1 MEVSLENDDTK
12 LPLAED
18 KPSDSVLE
26 NEPTT
31 SMQFDFKK
39 SFRDYVF
46 EFTLPFLAVMA
57 AFLLNNVK
65 EDYAEKQLEKQYM
78 TSIISDLND
87 DIKMA
92 ESQIEFHTL
101 KIAQMD
107 SLLDFFEKPIDVK
120 DIEKV
125 NYLGKLATRSVQFYC
140 NEVTIEQMKNSA
152 SFRLVRNQRA
162 TAKIIDYYQRVNV
175 IKLVEGREINEQE
188 DFKRVAVKIFDPFT
202 VRYFFKAGRMNE
214 TRKKNL
220 SIVNNPQLIREAAGY
235 LQYLNG
241 SRNRLIFLKHNL
253 QKDAS
258 HLIGFLKKEYDL

>member
-1 MEVSLENDDTK
+1 MEVSLENDDTE
-12 LPLAED
+12 LPIED
-18 KPSDSVLE
+18 EKITNSVNK
-26 NEPTT
+26 NEPIFP
-31 SMQFDFKK
+31 MEFDFKK
-39 SFRDYVF
+39 SFKDYVF

-57 AFLLNNVK
+57 AFLLNNIK

-78 TSIISDLND
+78 ASIISDLND

-92 ESQIEFHTL
+92 DSQIEFHTL

-162 TAKIIDYYQRVNV
+162 TAAIIDYYERVNV
-175 IKLVEGREINEQE
+175 IKLVEGREINEE
-188 DFKRVAVKIFDPFT
+188 EGFKRVAVKIFDPFT
-202 VRYFFKAGRMNE
+202 VRYFFRAGRMNE
-214 TRKKNL
+214 IRKKDL
-220 SIVNNPQLIREAAGY
+220 PIVNNPQLIREAAGY

-253 QKDAS
+253 EKDAS
-258 HLIGFLKKEYDL
+258 HLIDFLKKEYDL

>member
-1 MEVSLENDDTK
+1 MEVSLENEQDK
-12 LPLAED
+12 SPSEEGEISHLVIENGQSLP
-18 KPSDSVLE
+18 
-26 NEPTT
+26 
-31 SMQFDFKK
+31 MQFDFKK
-39 SFRDYVF
+39 SFKDYVF

-87 DIKMA
+87 DIKTA
-92 ESQIEFHTL
+92 DSQIEFHTL

-107 SLLDFFEKPIDVK
+107 SLLDFFEKPIDAK

-152 SFRLVRNQRA
+152 SFRLVRNQR
-162 TAKIIDYYQRVNV
+162 TAAAIIDYYERVNV
-175 IKLVEGREINEQE
+175 IKLVEGREINEEE

>member
-1 MEVSLENDDTK
+1 MEISLENNDAE
-12 LPLAED
+12 LPLEED
-18 KPSDSVLE
+18 KASNSIIE
-26 NEPTT
+26 NEPIFP
-31 SMQFDFKK
+31 MQFDFKK

-57 AFLLNNVK
+57 AFLLNNLK
-65 EDYAEKQLEKQYM
+65 EDYAERQLEKQYM

-92 ESQIEFHTL
+92 DSQIEFHTL
-101 KIAQMD
+101 KITQMD

-162 TAKIIDYYQRVNV
+162 TAAIIDYYKRVNV
-175 IKLVEGREINEQE
+175 IKLVEGREINEEE
-188 DFKRVAVKIFDPFT
+188 DFKRVAVKIFDPFA
-202 VRYFFKAGRMNE
+202 VRYFFRAGRMNQIH
-214 TRKKNL
+214 KKNL
-220 SIVNNPQLIREAAGY
+220 PIVNNPQLIREAAGY

-241 SRNRLIFLKHNL
+241 SRNRLIFLKHDLEKN
-253 QKDAS
+253 AS
-258 HLIGFLKKEYDL
+258 HLINLLKKEYDL